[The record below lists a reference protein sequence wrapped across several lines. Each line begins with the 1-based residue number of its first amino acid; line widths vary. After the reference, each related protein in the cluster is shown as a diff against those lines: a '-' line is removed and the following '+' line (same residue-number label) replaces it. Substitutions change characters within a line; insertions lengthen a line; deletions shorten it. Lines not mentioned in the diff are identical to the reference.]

1 MMSVKEYAND
11 TNSSVAEILKKC
23 NELGINVK
31 SGTDELSEDDI
42 IILDNTINLISTDTD
57 TTLDE
62 LDAIDEV
69 VEDLVESN
77 NLDKNFKT
85 TNKKQKLKKKSQI
98 QSSKDEYMSKR
109 KAMYKHKEKLMTNQ
123 QDDIVIYK
131 EGMSVQQLADELNVN
146 GTELVMKLVELGA
159 MLSLPSAIDFET
171 ASVLASEYKKILK
184 KEETQDISNFEEYEA
199 NDCEEDLVSRPPVVT
214 IMGHV

>member
-85 TNKKQKLKKKSQI
+85 TNKKQKLKWKI
-98 QSSKDEYMSKR
+98 R
-109 KAMYKHKEKLMTNQ
+109 K
-123 QDDIVIYK
+123 I
-131 EGMSVQQLADELNVN
+131 
-146 GTELVMKLVELGA
+146 
-159 MLSLPSAIDFET
+159 
-171 ASVLASEYKKILK
+171 
-184 KEETQDISNFEEYEA
+184 
-199 NDCEEDLVSRPPVVT
+199 
-214 IMGHV
+214 